1 MSGTHPRSQRYMRLF
16 AYLPL
21 ALRPES
27 ENALLLCY
35 GVGIT
40 ADAFTRD
47 PRLKH
52 LDVVDISKEVFDL
65 ADSYSGSEYSN
76 PLRDPR
82 VTTFVQDG
90 RFFLQV
96 SPDRYDIITGEPPP
110 LKVAGTVNL
119 YTQQFFV
126 LMHDRLK
133 DGGIVTFWLPVSQL
147 TTEETKAILRA
158 FHNVFSNASVWATC
172 DLEWIMMGSKGP
184 LQQPDQELARSFWSE
199 AKTRSDLGRIG
210 IESPEQM
217 SGLFVMDSEEI
228 ERITQG
234 VEPLSDFYPKRLTDA
249 HPDLKAAYQFG
260 RNYFDTSAA
269 LRRFLSSPFIKEIWP
284 EEWRKSLDLFFL
296 VREMRFISEMSGS
309 NWLADLDLYLRHSRL
324 RAPVLAVQNS
334 DEFRLALAEKFSER
348 SHSVP
353 AEASP
358 DLIAGALAR
367 RDFPA
372 AIQLLETEK
381 DRGFSNI
388 NDFFLL
394 TYLYCLNGSVEK
406 AEALAS
412 AGAGSIQKDW
422 FVDWLWGELQAQFGF
437 HPPG

>member
-1 MSGTHPRSQRYMRLF
+1 
-16 AYLPL
+16 
-21 ALRPES
+21 
-27 ENALLLCY
+27 
-35 GVGIT
+35 
-40 ADAFTRD
+40 
-47 PRLKH
+47 
-52 LDVVDISKEVFDL
+52 
-65 ADSYSGSEYSN
+65 
-76 PLRDPR
+76 
-82 VTTFVQDG
+82 
-90 RFFLQV
+90 
-96 SPDRYDIITGEPPP
+96 
-110 LKVAGTVNL
+110 
-119 YTQQFFV
+119 
-126 LMHDRLK
+126 
-133 DGGIVTFWLPVSQL
+133 
-147 TTEETKAILRA
+147 
-158 FHNVFSNASVWATC
+158 
-172 DLEWIMMGSKGP
+172 MMGSKGP

-199 AKTRSDLGRIG
+199 PKTRSDLGRIG

-228 ERITQG
+228 DRITQG

-260 RNYFDTSAA
+260 RDYFDTSAA
-269 LRRFLSSPFIKEIWP
+269 LRRFLSSSFVKEIWP

-348 SHSVP
+348 SHFVL

-394 TYLYCLNGSVEK
+394 TYLYCLNGNVEK